1 MLFNNNR
8 LAILYIFIIIII
20 SIFIFGY
27 YLYYKKCDILDKRYN
42 NTNIKILD
50 NFSNGWAFSHFILF
64 FILTYIYPSEW
75 LFLLICGIIW
85 EIIEYI
91 LSLKYFKKLF
101 KYYIDSNYDEN
112 NNYWYAQYEDIITN
126 ILGIILALLIRK
138 IIM

>member
-1 MLFNNNR
+1 MLFNNNQ

-27 YLYYKKCDILDKRYN
+27 YKKNNKCDILAKRYN

-50 NFSNGWAFSHFILF
+50 NFLNGWAFSHFILF

-85 EIIEYI
+85 EIMEY
-91 LSLKYFKKLF
+91 LFSLKYSKKLF
-101 KYYIDSNYDEN
+101 KYYIYSNYNEN
-112 NNYWYAQYEDIITN
+112 NNFWYSQYEDIITN

-138 IIM
+138 IIK